1 MCLINSNHH
10 QQGDIKMTDLTRIES
25 SKVIDAR
32 GSACPG
38 PLLEAKKGIGAIA
51 VGQILEIWS
60 GDKNTKSDIPKWCK
74 KVGHEYVGSIEAD
87 GYDRIFVKR
96 LK

>member
-1 MCLINSNHH
+1 
-10 QQGDIKMTDLTRIES
+10 MTTVDLTSLES
-25 SKVIDAR
+25 AKVVDAR

-38 PLLEAKKGIGAIA
+38 PLLEAKKGVGAIK
-51 VGQILEIWS
+51 VNEVLEIWS
-60 GDKNTKSDIPKWCK
+60 GDANTKNDIPRWCK
-74 KVGHEYVGSIEAD
+74 KVGHEYLGALEAEG